1 MPVSYLVSS
10 YNKRPW
16 LPAVLASVAR
26 ERDETGGEIVLIDD
40 GSTDGSADIC
50 AAFAA
55 SNPAVRLT
63 LQENRGIFAVTN
75 QLTRAAREDWVR
87 LVDSDDP
94 LVPGSTTGLM
104 AAAEREGWDYVF
116 GRMRP
121 YGPHAPTPDEIAAA
135 PMPDVPDTRITPIP
149 DPYRYAIREYNHV
162 PSTTL
167 FRRAL
172 LDGCEPIPEHF
183 VSCQDLALALRL
195 FAKARVGRVET
206 PVCWQLVGVENR
218 LSARESLTLQQT
230 ALIIGEYGERHFS
243 AFHKRMAA
251 RKLLSR
257 QRRRGAQRMKQS
269 QYWRLIWLRMT
280 SSIYYCSKG

>member
-1 MPVSYLVSS
+1 M
-10 YNKRPW
+10 
-16 LPAVLASVAR
+16 
-26 ERDETGGEIVLIDD
+26 
-40 GSTDGSADIC
+40 
-50 AAFAA
+50 
-55 SNPAVRLT
+55 RLT

-75 QLTRAAREDWVR
+75 QLTRAATQEWVR

-94 LVPGSTTGLM
+94 LVPGSTAGLT
-104 AAAEREGWDYVF
+104 AAGERQGWDYVF

-121 YGPHAPTPDEIAAA
+121 YGPAAPTPEDIAAA
-135 PMPDVPDTRITPIP
+135 PMPEALDGLLTPIP

-172 LDGCEPIPEHF
+172 LEGCEPIPEHF
-183 VSCQDLALALRL
+183 VSLQDLALALRL

-257 QRRRGAQRMKQS
+257 AWRRRKEHEFSSKQLANLYIKNWIVGRS
-269 QYWRLIWLRMT
+269 GGPSNFKSC
-280 SSIYYCSKG
+280 SSNIPRQCPLKKCAA